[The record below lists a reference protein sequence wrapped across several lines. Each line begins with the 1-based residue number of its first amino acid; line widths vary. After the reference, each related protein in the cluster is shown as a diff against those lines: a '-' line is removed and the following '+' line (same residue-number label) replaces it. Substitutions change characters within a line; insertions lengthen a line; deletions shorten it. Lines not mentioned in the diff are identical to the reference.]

1 MHCWSEQ
8 DDVCK
13 KKDEMLSTEE
23 QEVAAKDNALSD
35 AMQQVT
41 SPTDEGVTLKSKL
54 KQLTVSHIN
63 DASQ

>member
-1 MHCWSEQ
+1 
-8 DDVCK
+8 
-13 KKDEMLSTEE
+13 MLSTEE

-41 SPTDEGVTLKSKL
+41 SLTDEGVTLKSKL